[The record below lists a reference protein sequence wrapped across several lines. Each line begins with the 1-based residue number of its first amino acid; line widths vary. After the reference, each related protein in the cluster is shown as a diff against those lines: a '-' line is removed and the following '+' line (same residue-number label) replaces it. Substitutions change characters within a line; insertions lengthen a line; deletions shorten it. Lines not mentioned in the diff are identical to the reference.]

1 MWIAL
6 GCMLTGFVAGVIN
19 TVAGGG
25 SLLTLPVLMALGLNA
40 DVANGSNRLGV
51 LAQSL
56 MSTFVFVRHGQFDWG
71 GVRRFVVPVVLGA
84 MVGAQVSIALPEMWL
99 RASIAVVMV
108 AVLCSLWA
116 QPKRWL
122 RARPTGDSWPKWV
135 LWPMLFMVGAYAG
148 FIQAGAG
155 ILFLGVLVLGA
166 GQSVVGA
173 NALKAGLVVL
183 LTVPALFL
191 FTGQGFVAWEE
202 GLYLAVGQMVG
213 GALGARITVHW
224 GPSFVRWVLVIVVMV
239 SLIGMAG
246 WF

>member
-6 GCMLTGFVAGVIN
+6 GCIVTGFLAGVIN

-25 SLLTLPVLMALGLNA
+25 SLLTLPVLMALGLSA
-40 DVANGSNRLGV
+40 DAANGSNRLGV

-56 MSTFVFVRHGQFDWG
+56 MSTFVFMRHGQFDG
-71 GVRRFVVPVVLGA
+71 TSIRRFVVPVVLGA
-84 MVGAQVSIALPEMWL
+84 IVGAQVSIELPESWL
-99 RASIAVVMV
+99 RVSIALVMLG
-108 AVLCSLWA
+108 VLCSLWA

-122 RARPTGDSWPKWV
+122 RTRPSGHLWPLIG
-135 LWPMLFMVGAYAG
+135 LWPMLFIVGAYAG

-166 GQSVVGA
+166 GQAVVGA

-191 FTGQGFVAWEE
+191 FASQGFVAWEE
-202 GLYLAVGQMVG
+202 GLYLAVGQMAG
-213 GALGARITVHW
+213 GALGARVTVSW
-224 GPSFVRWVLVIVVMV
+224 GPRFVRWVLVFVVV
-239 SLIGMAG
+239 TSLIGMVG
-246 WF
+246 WR

>member
-1 MWIAL
+1 MDSIGLYAP
-6 GCMLTGFVAGVIN
+6 GFVAGVIN

-108 AVLCSLWA
+108 AVLCFSLGA
-116 QPKRWL
+116 TEAVFAPD
-122 RARPTGDSWPKWV
+122 RPAIRGPNGSMAHALYGRFAP
-135 LWPMLFMVGAYAG
+135 LS
-148 FIQAGAG
+148 AGAG
-155 ILFLGVLVLGA
+155 ILFLGVLVLVLGNLWWVQCPESRFSGSVDGA
-166 GQSVVGA
+166 IACLRS
-173 NALKAGLVVL
+173 
-183 LTVPALFL
+183 
-191 FTGQGFVAWEE
+191 GFWR
-202 GLYLAVGQMVG
+202 GRRGYLRGQMVG
-213 GALGARITVHW
+213 GALGHLSPYTEV
-224 GPSFVRWVLVIVVMV
+224 GPYVGCL
-239 SLIGMAG
+239 LL
-246 WF
+246 